1 MRTVLVG
8 TALLISAP
16 ALAQAALT
24 GDAVK
29 GAALFKSRCAM
40 CHSVEADKPKATAPT
55 LAGIVGR
62 KAGSLPQARYSTAL
76 KASGLTWTP
85 ATLDKFLTSP
95 RDVVKG
101 TNMIIKLAQP
111 QDRADVIAYFA
122 TLKGSPVK

>member
-1 MRTVLVG
+1 MRAG
-8 TALLISAP
+8 LILAAMLIGSP
-16 ALAQAALT
+16 AFAQATLK

-29 GAALFKSRCAM
+29 GASLFKSRCAM

-62 KAGSLPQARYSTAL
+62 KAGSLPQARYSAAL
-76 KASGLTWTP
+76 KASGVTWTA